1 MELLLHAEKPI
12 SLYDLWMLIASLL
25 SCFRFFMYIFV
36 FWSHNSHTR
45 FTSIIPNYFFDYKV
59 HVFLRLF
66 LALPHFDIDSYP
78 RLIFDFLGMQ
88 LVVVFFFL
96 KGGDGIFKSQC
107 SLICF
112 IVFWGGWF
120 DALKYSFCCFQIQY
134 IKKKSSASVAIS
146 FLFAPP

>member
-1 MELLLHAEKPI
+1 MICGCWLLLCFLVFDSSCI
-12 SLYDLWMLIASLL
+12 FLYSEVTIHTLDSPQSFLITFLT
-25 SCFRFFMYIFV
+25 
-36 FWSHNSHTR
+36 TR
-45 FTSIIPNYFFDYKV
+45 FMFSFDY
-59 HVFLRLF
+59 FLLF
-66 LALPHFDIDSYP
+66 LILILIHIHDWS
-78 RLIFDFLGMQ
+78 LIFLECSWWWC
-88 LVVVFFFL
+88 FFFL